1 MNTDNEAGLLFR
13 WLSHNGCCM
22 MTANVIET
30 AQDVIIATHSDNG
43 FSGDFAGEVLTR
55 IAYSNRLVRSF
66 AMSGKYTL

>member
-1 MNTDNEAGLLFR
+1 MIRTTKLGYFSVG
-13 WLSHNGCCM
+13 LSHNGCCM

-55 IAYSNRLVRSF
+55 IAYSIALSDH
-66 AMSGKYTL
+66 LP